1 MAAIQLVLHS
11 LHTRGRVDAAPID
24 VSIDLNSKRKVVKA
38 SEDLSEGSL
47 ALPPCVPHASRVH
60 DKSTHPHRVPIVVI
74 EKSAVADGKPHARV
88 SQKGGCEPKRN
99 VYYVHPEYKMPE
111 ESKVP
116 EESKEQVTDAVASPV
131 RAWEFKGDETLHP
144 FWAVERLTDDERKKA
159 QKGPFNIKFEEK
171 EYAAVTVGA
180 SGGHSIASTFSV
192 VVPVMT
198 TAVAVKKGAELFLE
212 MTKKE
217 TKRKEGSWKTDVAK
231 AEEAPKARAKAKTAA
246 NSLEVATEI

>member
-1 MAAIQLVLHS
+1 M
-11 LHTRGRVDAAPID
+11 
-24 VSIDLNSKRKVVKA
+24 
-38 SEDLSEGSL
+38 
-47 ALPPCVPHASRVH
+47 
-60 DKSTHPHRVPIVVI
+60 
-74 EKSAVADGKPHARV
+74 
-88 SQKGGCEPKRN
+88 
-99 VYYVHPEYKMPE
+99 HPEYRMPE
-111 ESKVP
+111 ESK
-116 EESKEQVTDAVASPV
+116 EELDDAVASHV
-131 RAWEFKGDETLHP
+131 RAWDFKGEETLHP

-171 EYAAVTVGA
+171 EYVAVTVGA

-198 TAVAVKKGAELFLE
+198 TAVAVKKGAELLLE

-231 AEEAPKARAKAKTAA
+231 AEKAPKARAKAKTAA